1 MTPAVMERQ
10 IRGDR
15 KPRVNLCGDCGIVVG
30 ANELLCEECRIS
42 ILVEISGTDTDLCG
56 VFMEPLINI

>member
-15 KPRVNLCGDCGIVVG
+15 KPRVNICGDCGIVIG
-30 ANELLCEECRIS
+30 ANELCVRSAAYPSSWKIPTRMTG
-42 ILVEISGTDTDLCG
+42 GTANATS
-56 VFMEPLINI
+56 